1 MIVERD
7 FESERK
13 VAESQ
18 KKGVKPPMQIKT
30 ESQTDASQDEEI
42 DISNVQVLTEQEIA
56 FL

>member
-30 ESQTDASQDEEI
+30 ESQTDAS
-42 DISNVQVLTEQEIA
+42 
-56 FL
+56 

>member
-18 KKGVKPPMQIKT
+18 KKGAKPPMQIKT